1 MPTVHMLDYVA
12 GNVRSLVNAIEK
24 LGYTVSWVR
33 TPEEVASADKL
44 ILPGVGHFGHC
55 LSQLSSAGYL
65 PAIRA
70 HIDSGKPFMG
80 ICVGLQALWGGS
92 VEDPDVPGL
101 GVIRGKLD
109 RFDDSDKAVPHI
121 GWNSANASSR
131 ALYDLRPESKYYYVH
146 SYKYPYV
153 AGELEAA
160 GWTVATGTYGAQ
172 NQFGG
177 EVFVGAVAKGNVL
190 ATQFHPEK
198 SGVAGLR
205 VLKSFLTGEG
215 ARTLGQEVAGPAPT
229 GGLTRRVIACLDV
242 RANDQGDLVVT
253 KGDQYDVR
261 EKSEGNDVRNL
272 GKPVELA
279 KKYYEQGA
287 DEVTFLNI
295 TSFRDLPVADVPMLE
310 ILRRTSETVFVP
322 LTIGGGI
329 RDTVDTD
336 GTKVSALEIATMY
349 FKSGADKVSIGSDA
363 VVAAEEYYGAG
374 RKLFGNTAIEQISRA
389 YGNQA
394 VVVSVDPKRIY
405 VPKPDATRHHTIKTN
420 FPSQTESRD
429 EYCWYACTIK
439 GGRETRDLDVVEL
452 VQAVEAMGA
461 GEILLNCIDKDGTNS
476 GFDLELINQV
486 KSSVRIP
493 VIASSGAGNPQHFE
507 EVFEKTTTDAA
518 LGAGIFHREEYTVKQ
533 VKDYLAE
540 KGLEVRLF
548 ERDL

>member
-1 MPTVHMLDYVA
+1 MPEVHLLDYVA

-24 LGYTVSWVR
+24 CGYTVSWVR
-33 TPEEVASADKL
+33 SPAEVAKAEKL

-55 LSQLSSAGYL
+55 LSQLASAGYL
-65 PAIRA
+65 PAIQE
-70 HIDSGKPFMG
+70 HIAAGKPFMG
-80 ICVGLQALWGGS
+80 ICVGLQALFEGS
-92 VEDPDVPGL
+92 LEDPQVPGL
-101 GVIRGKLD
+101 ALIKGKLD
-109 RFDDSDKAVPHI
+109 RFDDSVKAVPHI
-121 GWNSANASSR
+121 GWNSANASSKS
-131 ALYDLRPESKYYYVH
+131 LYDLRPQSKYYYVH
-146 SYKYPYV
+146 TYKYPYV
-153 AGELEAA
+153 EGELERQ
-160 GWTVATGTYGAQ
+160 GWTVATGTYG
-172 NQFGG
+172 N
-177 EVFVGAVAKGNVL
+177 ETFVGAIAKDNIL

-198 SGVAGLR
+198 SGLAGLR
-205 VLKSFLTGEG
+205 LIKSFLTGEG
-215 ARTLGQEVAGPAPT
+215 AKALGQTIAGSAPT
-229 GGLTRRVIACLDV
+229 GGLTKRIIACLDV

-261 EKSEGNDVRNL
+261 EKSSDRNVRNL

-295 TSFRDLPVADVPMLE
+295 TSFRDCPIADLPMLE

-363 VVAAEEYYGAG
+363 VLAAEEYYAIGK
-374 RKLFGNTAIEQISRA
+374 KLFGNTAIEQISRA

-394 VVVSVDPKRIY
+394 VVVSIDPKRVYI
-405 VPKPDATRHHTIKTN
+405 PKLDATRHNTIKTS
-420 FPSQTESRD
+420 FPGPKGE

-439 GGRETRDLDVVEL
+439 GGRETRDMDVVEL

-461 GEILLNCIDKDGTNS
+461 GEILLNCIDRDGTNS
-476 GFDLELINQV
+476 GYDLELITHV
-486 KSSVRIP
+486 KDAVKIP
-493 VIASSGAGNPQHFE
+493 VIASSGAGRPEHFE
-507 EVFEKTTTDAA
+507 EVFAKTKTDAA
-518 LGAGIFHREEYTVKQ
+518 LGAGIFHRGEYTVKE

-540 KGLEVRLF
+540 KGLEVRQF
-548 ERDL
+548 EGEL

>member
-1 MPTVHMLDYVA
+1 MPTVHLLDYVA

-24 LGYTVSWVR
+24 CGYTVDWVR
-33 TPEEVASADKL
+33 SPDDVPRAEKL

-55 LSQLSSAGYL
+55 MSQLASAGYL
-65 PAIRA
+65 PAVRA
-70 HIDSGKPFMG
+70 HVDAGKPFMG
-80 ICVGLQALWGGS
+80 ICVGLQAIFEGS
-92 VEDPDVPGL
+92 AEDPTATGL
-101 GVIRGKLD
+101 GLIKGQLD
-109 RFDDSDKAVPHI
+109 RFDDAQKAVPHI
-121 GWNSANASSR
+121 GWNSANTSGYS
-131 ALYDLRPESKYYYVH
+131 LYDLRPESKYYYVH
-146 SYKYPYV
+146 SYKYPYIK
-153 AGELEAA
+153 GELEDQ
-160 GWTVATGTYGAQ
+160 GWTVATGTY
-172 NQFGG
+172 GG
-177 EVFVGAVAKGNVL
+177 EVFVGAVAKDNVL

-205 VLKSFLTGEG
+205 VLKAFLTGEG
-215 ARTLGQEVAGPAPT
+215 AKMLGQKVAGPAPT

-242 RANDQGDLVVT
+242 RTNDQGDLVVT

-261 EKSEGNDVRNL
+261 EKTSGGDVRNL

-295 TSFRDLPVADVPMLE
+295 TSFRDCPLADLPMLE

-363 VVAAEEYYGAG
+363 VLAAEEYYAVG
-374 RKLFGNTAIEQISRA
+374 RKLFGNTAVEQISKA

-394 VVVSVDPKRIY
+394 VVISVDPKRVY
-405 VPKPDATRHHTIKTN
+405 VPNGVDATRHNTIRTR
-420 FPSQTESRD
+420 FPGPKRE

-439 GGRETRDLDVVEL
+439 GGRETRDIDVVEL

-461 GEILLNCIDKDGTNS
+461 GEILLNCIDRDGTNS
-476 GFDLELINQV
+476 GFDLELVEQV
-486 KSSVRIP
+486 KDAVRIP
-493 VIASSGAGNPQHFE
+493 VVASSGAGNPGHFE
-507 EVFEKTTTDAA
+507 EVFEKTRTDAA
-518 LGAGIFHREEYTVKQ
+518 LGAGIFHRGEYTVKQ

-540 KGLEVRLF
+540 KRLEVRQY
-548 ERDL
+548 EGDL